1 MMIYRGV
8 AMFVL
13 PDADFADD
21 ADERRS
27 FIVLKKISLRSS
39 A

>member
-1 MMIYRGV
+1 
-8 AMFVL
+8 MFVL

-21 ADERRS
+21 AEERRS
-27 FIVLKKISLRSS
+27 FIVFFKISLRSS